1 MEMGVLGHGASGR
14 EAPLARCFLGTVDG
28 PGSNTVALCPA
39 RERTERHRHVEGI
52 AAGERLRGR
61 LANPIE
67 HGLGYRSMDEQ
78 PGSRDADLAAIGE
91 GRGGDRRPQMRDPGG
106 IGEDEL
112 RGFAA
117 ALAHARLAVGLTGGN
132 PDAPPPAGHKSGERL
147 VWERE
152 GRIVSLSEAT
162 GKLKK

>member
-1 MEMGVLGHGASGR
+1 MRISDWSSDVCSSDLR
-14 EAPLARCFLGTVDG
+14 EAPIVRFFIGTDRE

-52 AAGERLRGR
+52 ADGERLRGR

-78 PGSRDADLAAIGE
+78 PGSRDADMAAIGE
-91 GRGGDRRPQMRDPGG
+91 GRGGDRRPQMRDRGG
-106 IGEDEL
+106 IVEDDL

-117 ALAHARLAVGLTGGN
+117 ALEHARLAVGLT
-132 PDAPPPAGHKSGERL
+132 R
-147 VWERE
+147 
-152 GRIVSLSEAT
+152 SEEHT
-162 GKLKK
+162 SEL